1 MEPNIT
7 TFKYYDT
14 RIFLMVLQYKKKTV
28 HAYEDISGKISCF
41 GNEGVKEAYLH
52 IAKQNKD
59 FTSARAGHKMQ
70 ISHNMQTIICTRIKS
85 SLES

>member
-14 RIFLMVLQYKKKTV
+14 RIFLMVPQYKKKTV

-52 IAKQNKD
+52 IAKQN
-59 FTSARAGHKMQ
+59 
-70 ISHNMQTIICTRIKS
+70 
-85 SLES
+85 